1 MASLHSERTS
11 KSPFLQ
17 NDRVHYNGEQSE
29 DDQHFSGDGFT
40 KSDSVVGELED
51 TPPPYE
57 QELAK
62 TRDVKHLRVQHSVRE
77 NVQNAIPGRDP
88 VTQTRQ

>member
-1 MASLHSERTS
+1 MIWGSERTS

-17 NDRVHYNGEQSE
+17 NDRVHYNGKQSE

-40 KSDSVVGELED
+40 KSNSVVGELED

-57 QELAK
+57 KELTK
-62 TRDVKHLRVQHSVRE
+62 MRDVKHRE
-77 NVQNAIPGRDP
+77 SNIQFVKTSKTQCPVVIP
-88 VTQTRQ
+88 